1 MLSLISI
8 GVFELNDN
16 EFIEIF
22 MTQRCLVNLVLG
34 VIGLL
39 VFNS

>member
-1 MLSLISI
+1 
-8 GVFELNDN
+8 
-16 EFIEIF
+16 

-39 VFNS
+39 VFNSEYVVVVLKYSAKGCLVNPPC